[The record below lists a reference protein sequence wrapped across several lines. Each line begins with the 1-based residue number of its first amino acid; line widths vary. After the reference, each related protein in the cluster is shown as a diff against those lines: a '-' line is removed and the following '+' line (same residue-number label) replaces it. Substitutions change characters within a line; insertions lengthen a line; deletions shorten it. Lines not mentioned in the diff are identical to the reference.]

1 MNEHAKD
8 FANFKTAVRSREYLI
23 QAIFQMLFDNQVAS
37 KIIVQFKEEHKSK
50 KVDFELFSNSLL
62 SIEEN
67 IKNIES
73 IFSQC
78 LTCYSRCGRTLS

>member
-1 MNEHAKD
+1 MKNL
-8 FANFKTAVRSREYLI
+8 ANFKTAVRSREYLI

-67 IKNIES
+67 IRLCYVFNRIVK
-73 IFSQC
+73 SQI
-78 LTCYSRCGRTLS
+78 TCQKLINLM